1 MDEVTKRPEEEKKRK
16 RLVLL
21 ILLLLLLSIGGYFM
35 YQHFNQPETPVT
47 VVSGEFLPEGKDAK
61 EISEKELQ
69 NMAQKKV
76 DASQFN
82 MVIAPNVTV
91 TKDRNS
97 NLFIQNPKHNANPV
111 NVEIRLKD
119 SDELVY
125 TSGAIQPGYEIKGAT
140 LEKELGEGSYPAT
153 ALFSIYDNAT
163 KEKRGQVAA
172 TVTFTIE
179 K

>member
-1 MDEVTKRPEEEKKRK
+1 MKEIEEYPEENKRKKR
-16 RLVLL
+16 
-21 ILLLLLLSIGGYFM
+21 LLLLLLLLLLGVGGYFI
-35 YQHFNQPETPVT
+35 YQQFNQPETPVT
-47 VVSGEFLPEGKDAK
+47 VVSGEFLPAGKDAK
-61 EISEKELQ
+61 EISAKELQ

-82 MVIAPNVTV
+82 MVIAPNAMVD
-91 TKDRNS
+91 KKMRSD
-97 NLFIQNPKHNANPV
+97 LFIQNPKHNANPI

-119 SDELVY
+119 SNELIY

-153 ALFSIYDNAT
+153 ALFSIYDNST

-172 TVTFTIE
+172 AVTFNVE
-179 K
+179 

>member
-1 MDEVTKRPEEEKKRK
+1 MEEIEKQPENKRK
-16 RLVLL
+16 RLLL
-21 ILLLLLLSIGGYFM
+21 LLLLLLLLSIGGYFI
-35 YQHFNQPETPVT
+35 YQHFNQPDIPVT
-47 VVSGEFLPEGKDAK
+47 VVSGEFLPDGKDAK
-61 EISEKELQ
+61 EISATELQ

-82 MVIAPNVTV
+82 MVIAPKANVD
-91 TKDRNS
+91 KDMNS
-97 NLFIQNPKHNANPV
+97 DLFIQNPKHNANPV

-140 LEKELGEGSYPAT
+140 LEKKLEKGEHQAT
-153 ALFSIYDNAT
+153 ALFSIYDDTT

-172 TVTFTIE
+172 AINFNVE
-179 K
+179 